1 MIMHRLFRDYRCR
14 KRALNAA
21 TTLILG
27 FIAILA
33 LPIDPGHARNKTNR
47 VQAKYVVPKAPEHQ
61 ELYTTLKQLRL
72 LERLSQFLSP
82 LRLPRRL
89 TLKLAGCDGSAN
101 AFYEDGTVTVC
112 YEYID
117 FVVKIR
123 PPKSM
128 TDLIAHPMFDRKVA
142 VVGPTVDVFLHEV
155 SHAIFDMLKIPVL
168 GREEDAADLVSAY
181 FMLQFDKS
189 DAYKLIL
196 GVVALGAQ
204 EAIEARKEHPTER
217 TFADEHG
224 LPAQRYFNVLCMAY
238 GADPK
243 TFAEAITIGRL
254 PVDRAKGCADEYKQ
268 VKYAIDRLLRPHI
281 SKKLLRMVRK
291 RSWLNFDESKEI
303 NSRASQ

>member
-1 MIMHRLFRDYRCR
+1 MLTHPLFLDTRSR
-14 KRALNAA
+14 KQTFNSAV
-21 TTLILG
+21 TLILG
-27 FIAILA
+27 LITFLV
-33 LPIDPGHARNKTNR
+33 LPIEPGHARNKPNR
-47 VQAKYVVPKAPEHQ
+47 VHAKYVAPKAPEHQ

-72 LERLSQFLSP
+72 LERLSQFLNP
-82 LRLPRRL
+82 LRLPRPL
-89 TLKLAGCDGSAN
+89 TLKLEGCDGSVN
-101 AFYEDGTVTVC
+101 AFYEDDAVTVC

-117 FVVKIR
+117 FVLKSR
-123 PPKSM
+123 PPTSM
-128 TDLIAHPMFDRKVA
+128 TNLATHPVFDRKVA

-155 SHAIFDMLKIPVL
+155 SHAIFDMLKIPIL

-181 FMLQFDKS
+181 FMLQFDKA

-204 EAIEARKEHPTER
+204 EAIEAQKERPTEK

-254 PVDRAKGCADEYKQ
+254 PIDRAEGCDDEYKQ
-268 VKYAIDRLLRPHI
+268 TQYAVDKLIRPHI
-281 SKKLLRMVRK
+281 SKRLLKKVRK
-291 RSWLNFDESKEI
+291 RRWLNFDEGKEI
-303 NSRASQ
+303 NPRAPQ